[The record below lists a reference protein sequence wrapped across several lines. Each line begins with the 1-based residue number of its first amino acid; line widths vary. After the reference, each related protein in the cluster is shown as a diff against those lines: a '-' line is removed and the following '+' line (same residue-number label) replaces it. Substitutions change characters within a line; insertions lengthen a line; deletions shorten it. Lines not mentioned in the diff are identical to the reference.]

1 LLLAL
6 LLCTS
11 RGAPAA
17 LAYSDSGAVPGA
29 RRLQSGE
36 IGTTWTSTVPVTTV
50 VDDRRR
56 VWPISEHGV
65 TVTFYL
71 NSVTEPAWFTFTPQ
85 ISDPLP
91 GGYLPTPYFFRLDGT
106 YQATGWPVS
115 LNQAGIQLEVSYDAA
130 RLGEID
136 PRTLQFFHYGA
147 TEWLPQ
153 GGDIDLS
160 ASRLTLRTKRTQAFA
175 IGGQPPKKDVYLPLV
190 IRD

>member
-1 LLLAL
+1 
-6 LLCTS
+6 
-11 RGAPAA
+11 
-17 LAYSDSGAVPGA
+17 
-29 RRLQSGE
+29 
-36 IGTTWTSTVPVTTV
+36 VPVTTV
-50 VDDRRR
+50 VDDHPR
-56 VWPISEHGV
+56 VWNITEHGV

-85 ISDPLP
+85 ISGPLP

-106 YQATGWPVS
+106 YQETGWPVS
-115 LNQAGIQLEVSYDAA
+115 LNRTGIQIEVSYDAA

-153 GGDIDLS
+153 GGDVNAI

-175 IGGQPPKKDVYLPLV
+175 IGGQPPKKYRYLPLV